1 MVKTTVPVISG
12 GKNLRICMTKAP
24 TQEKTEASSKDSSSD
39 TTAAES
45 DEKITLRIVDWSD
58 SSLVRREE
66 FNKKYMEDHPN
77 ITIEYTMLTIDQ
89 FKNTIVTMI
98 KSGDGPDLFPIPT
111 GMTLSTAL
119 KEEWYQPMNDYVT
132 DEFLETLDPSVFEE
146 GVTMKGEDLY
156 TMTEGIPVVNCL
168 FFYNQDVLDQ
178 AGVTK
183 IPETYSEFV
192 EACKQITE
200 SGNGVVYGLIEGG

>member
-1 MVKTTVPVISG
+1 MKLKKMGALSLALAMTVTAMTGCAMPSTGGSDTTA
-12 GKNLRICMTKAP
+12 AP

-119 KEEWYQPMNDYVT
+119 KK
-132 DEFLETLDPSVFEE
+132 S
-146 GVTMKGEDLY
+146 
-156 TMTEGIPVVNCL
+156 GIS
-168 FFYNQDVLDQ
+168 Q
-178 AGVTK
+178 
-183 IPETYSEFV
+183 
-192 EACKQITE
+192 
-200 SGNGVVYGLIEGG
+200 